1 MSEYYKNVEASG
13 DKYRVRLKLGM
24 HQAYTLTVETAQ
36 QAAIDGDYLRAW
48 LRATLPDCL
57 TEKWEA
63 QVCAVSTPPRLQDEK
78 YRALMSSIP
87 KSGTWTEQIKS
98 APDWVAK
105 FVSRIMSTEEISAT
119 QDFRNE

>member
-1 MSEYYKNVEASG
+1 MSDYYKNVEASG

-36 QAAIDGDYLRAW
+36 QAAIDGDFLRAW

-57 TEKWEA
+57 AEKYQA
-63 QVCAVSTPPRLQDEK
+63 QISAVSTPPQLRDEK
-78 YRALMSSIP
+78 YNALMLTIP
-87 KSGTWTEQIKS
+87 KSGTWAEQIKS

-105 FVSRIMSTEEISAT
+105 FIARIMSTEDIAPTTTGHE
-119 QDFRNE
+119 